1 MTSNVTD
8 QNYLIGDIGGTNA
21 RFALA
26 DLRAGRFHALREYR
40 CADFDDIVAAIRRYL
55 HDADAAAP
63 AGVCLAVAGP
73 VKDGEAKITNNH
85 WHISA
90 ATIARELGVDVVHI
104 INDFE
109 AIAYALPFL
118 GEAELHSIGG
128 PAYAP
133 VSEGGMTLAVLGPG
147 TGLGVAGLIRRNG
160 ILVPV
165 SGEGGHVG
173 CAPETPLQARVV
185 EVLRD
190 RFERVSA
197 ERLVAG
203 SGVENIH
210 AALAVIHGVRANP
223 LTAAE
228 IFGRARDGGDELAA
242 QAVAVFF
249 EMMGQVAGD
258 LALTLNAREG
268 VFIAGGIAKRYPDML
283 SASGFRAGFERKGR
297 HSEIL
302 RRIPTALIMHEQ
314 PGLLG
319 ATYCVREFA

>member
-1 MTSNVTD
+1 MTSGATP
-8 QNYLIGDIGGTNA
+8 QQFLIGDIGGTNA
-21 RFALA
+21 RFALVDA
-26 DLRAGRFHALREYR
+26 RAGGFAAVREYR
-40 CADFDDIVAAIRRYL
+40 CADFENIVEAMRRYL
-55 HDADAAAP
+55 ADTGATMP

-73 VKDGEAKITNNH
+73 VKDGEAKITNNA

-90 ATIARELGVDVVHI
+90 VAIRRELGVDDVRV

-118 GEAELHSIGG
+118 DARDLHAIGAPAFG
-128 PAYAP
+128 PLP
-133 VSEGGMTLAVLGPG
+133 EGAMTLAVLGPG
-147 TGLGVAGLIRRNG
+147 TGLGVAGLMRRNG

-185 EVLRD
+185 EVLRE

-210 AALAVIHGVRANP
+210 AALAVIRGVRANP

-228 IFGRARDGGDELAA
+228 IFARARDGGDELATE
-242 QAVAVFF
+242 AVAVFF

-283 SASGFRAGFERKGR
+283 SASGFRTGFERKGR

-302 RRIPTALIMHEQ
+302 RRIPTALIIHEQ

-319 ATYCVREFA
+319 AAYCVRESA